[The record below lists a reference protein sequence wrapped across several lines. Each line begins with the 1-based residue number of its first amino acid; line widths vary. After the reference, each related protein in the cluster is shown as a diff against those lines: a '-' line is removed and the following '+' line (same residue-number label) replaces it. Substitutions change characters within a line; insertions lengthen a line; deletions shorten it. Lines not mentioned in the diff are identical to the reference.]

1 MESLQIKN
9 TIPEMKYRVGKSNS
23 RLGISE
29 GKISEFEDTAKGTIQ
44 NKTTERQKMPQKK
57 INRASVIRGTIPN
70 TQYTYKR
77 KIKRTEKRGKNKEI
91 MAETFPNMMKTIN
104 SQM

>member
-1 MESLQIKN
+1 
-9 TIPEMKYRVGKSNS
+9 
-23 RLGISE
+23 
-29 GKISEFEDTAKGTIQ
+29 
-44 NKTTERQKMPQKK
+44 MPQKK

-77 KIKRTEKRGKNKEI
+77 KIKRREKRGKNKEI